1 MTTLIPKYDQSS
13 TGAVNRPFNL
23 KLEETIS
30 VKDFGAVGDGTTNDT
45 TAIQNAINAVI
56 AQGGGTL
63 FFPAGTYSIN
73 ATLTVTGAVIL
84 KGAGTGSNSL
94 PTFAAVTKILWNGGS
109 SPMVIMGGNGSGT
122 TVVGG
127 GMCDMQL
134 EGNAYT
140 ASRCLVI
147 KDMQRGVFEN
157 LYLSYCSDS
166 ALYLT
171 NTAGLITGFCD
182 FTNIAIQ
189 LIGGTPSTANGIN
202 INGVSSGVDG
212 TTLCNFYNC
221 TISHDNGLGVL
232 VGEQGDAFNWIKL
245 FTSRPSASTGN
256 GVWFSGTDITKA
268 SGYHHFIQPIV
279 SAGFL
284 FSGAGKNV
292 GTKID
297 NANWGYDNAPN
308 AVLISGAGADEV
320 LCTDMLGFAYG
331 RGLIPENHVSK
342 INDPMQ
348 FIYADT
354 TNNAIATS
362 AGLWKYASTGTAPID
377 GNQAGGAIALTTS
390 TVLNNISAIYAPS
403 NNASGVYLTYNVALD
418 TVVVVNQTAN
428 TEYIIGFADSTTADP
443 IQNGV
448 YIKYNYTNSVYFQCV
463 CVKAGT
469 ATTVT
474 TTITPSNIDNFYIWS
489 DGTNVSFYY
498 RAVNTYTFT
507 LMASIT
513 TNVPTVPL
521 LSLYRAKN
529 KSSSV
534 ASLLVYS
541 HKLGFIDEDGF

>member
-1 MTTLIPKYDQSS
+1 
-13 TGAVNRPFNL
+13 
-23 KLEETIS
+23 
-30 VKDFGAVGDGTTNDT
+30 
-45 TAIQNAINAVI
+45 
-56 AQGGGTL
+56 
-63 FFPAGTYSIN
+63 
-73 ATLTVTGAVIL
+73 
-84 KGAGTGSNSL
+84 
-94 PTFAAVTKILWNGGS
+94 
-109 SPMVIMGGNGSGT
+109 
-122 TVVGG
+122 
-127 GMCDMQL
+127 
-134 EGNAYT
+134 
-140 ASRCLVI
+140 
-147 KDMQRGVFEN
+147 
-157 LYLSYCSDS
+157 
-166 ALYLT
+166 
-171 NTAGLITGFCD
+171 
-182 FTNIAIQ
+182 
-189 LIGGTPSTANGIN
+189 
-202 INGVSSGVDG
+202 
-212 TTLCNFYNC
+212 
-221 TISHDNGLGVL
+221 
-232 VGEQGDAFNWIKL
+232 
-245 FTSRPSASTGN
+245 
-256 GVWFSGTDITKA
+256 
-268 SGYHHFIQPIV
+268 
-279 SAGFL
+279 
-284 FSGAGKNV
+284 
-292 GTKID
+292 
-297 NANWGYDNAPN
+297 
-308 AVLISGAGADEV
+308 
-320 LCTDMLGFAYG
+320 MLGFAYG